1 MDRYVTSTTRV
12 DIIHLFKPENDRVIS
27 NFKWHL
33 HGMIQQTMREN
44 ILHAEDNCLA
54 WYYKS
59 LHGANSFH
67 IIFSET
73 NSSNLV
79 VVYFK

>member
-1 MDRYVTSTTRV
+1 MDIYVTSTTRV
-12 DIIHLFKPENDRVIS
+12 NIIHPFKPGNDHVIS

-54 WYYKS
+54 
-59 LHGANSFH
+59 
-67 IIFSET
+67 
-73 NSSNLV
+73 
-79 VVYFK
+79 